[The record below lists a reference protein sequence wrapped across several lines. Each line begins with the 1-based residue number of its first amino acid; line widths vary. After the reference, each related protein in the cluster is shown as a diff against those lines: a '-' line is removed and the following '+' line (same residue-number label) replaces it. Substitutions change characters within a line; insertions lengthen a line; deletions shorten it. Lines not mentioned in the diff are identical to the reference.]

1 MTSEAAR
8 TVSHADARAALTR
21 VGTDSKRIDEILAG
35 YSDPFDLNE
44 AEPSLMAK
52 YGISRGALEQRMG
65 GSP

>member
-1 MTSEAAR
+1 MTSEAPR
-8 TVSHADARAALTR
+8 TISHAEARATLAR

-35 YSDPFDLNE
+35 YPDPFDLTE
-44 AEPSLMAK
+44 AEPSLMEK